1 MFLKMTLLKSSKEKV
16 IYVNT
21 DYLVSFH
28 GFGKGS
34 SIAVKGSDAHHIRIV
49 KESPD
54 EICALLAEAQGAG
67 K

>member
-1 MFLKMTLLKSSKEKV
+1 MFLKMTLLRSSKEKV

-34 SIAVKGSDAHHIRIV
+34 SIVVKGSDAHYIRMV

-54 EICALLAEAQGAG
+54 EILAQLAG
-67 K
+67 GKGK